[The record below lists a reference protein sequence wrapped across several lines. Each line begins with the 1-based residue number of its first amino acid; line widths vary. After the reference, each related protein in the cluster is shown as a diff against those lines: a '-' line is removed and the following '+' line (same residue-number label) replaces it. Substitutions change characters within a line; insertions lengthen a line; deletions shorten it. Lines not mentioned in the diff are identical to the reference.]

1 MKKVHYVIMLQ
12 CNWGQMDS
20 YLVLCGDLS
29 LFQHY
34 IEQQITN
41 MKIYSTGTETNHE
54 DSIDIES
61 FSQ

>member
-1 MKKVHYVIMLQ
+1 MLQ